1 MNPGLLPLVHIRAL
15 RDPARLCDS
24 DRETMPT
31 VIVATGVRFVP
42 TFRPHASAGDTG
54 SDAVQAGK
62 KKAPIGGTFKPNPKT
77 VWRGDAGLRSGP
89 KRQMKNPED
98 FGGDYDKI
106 REELM
111 TQGYRGW
118 AGSLSISNAL
128 NWLSENTFGASG
140 TNLGQGIDAVAGAYR
155 KFLDALPY
163 RRQDGRQARA
173 LPKGRAAEAYK
184 RWEAFKAGEAKPD
197 DEGAV
202 VSGRANMLRG
212 EQEVFEYWTKVSEE
226 AEAARKAGKRQ
237 KAAGR
242 VGLSN
247 KVGEGRLVLSEG
259 QRRAISADVMALVLS
274 LRRAAAALERGEDAS
289 AGFASDAARVDA
301 SADEAD
307 DRRDELLSGWGGN
320 SDGISFYGGYGAITP
335 VEASE
340 ARDAAGWTPAKV
352 AERINDVSALLIC
365 TPGDAVACAHRFP
378 AILETPQSV
387 LAARMASLKELLP
400 RADAA
405 LIFRAEPRLLLAGDG
420 DIIMENV
427 RRSVEAIKRDLP
439 GINADKLLEL
449 EPRMLF
455 EDISSGLEALRE
467 LWPEEAFR
475 QSDADNP
482 FFAEE
487 LALAIKALNG
497 KGTENQGDRRRSDK
511 SYK

>member
-1 MNPGLLPLVHIRAL
+1 M
-15 RDPARLCDS
+15 S
-24 DRETMPT
+24 T

-237 KAAGR
+237 KAAG
-242 VGLSN
+242 LPT
-247 KVGEGRLVLSEG
+247 
-259 QRRAISADVMALVLS
+259 
-274 LRRAAAALERGEDAS
+274 
-289 AGFASDAARVDA
+289 
-301 SADEAD
+301 ADEQGKND
-307 DRRDELLSGWGGN
+307 MLKKFMEQHPEMDFSK
-320 SDGISFYGGYGAITP
+320 
-335 VEASE
+335 
-340 ARDAAGWTPAKV
+340 AK
-352 AERINDVSALLIC
+352 IC
-365 TPGDAVACAHRFP
+365 
-378 AILETPQSV
+378 
-387 LAARMASLKELLP
+387 
-400 RADAA
+400 
-405 LIFRAEPRLLLAGDG
+405 
-420 DIIMENV
+420 
-427 RRSVEAIKRDLP
+427 
-439 GINADKLLEL
+439 
-449 EPRMLF
+449 
-455 EDISSGLEALRE
+455 
-467 LWPEEAFR
+467 
-475 QSDADNP
+475 
-482 FFAEE
+482 
-487 LALAIKALNG
+487 
-497 KGTENQGDRRRSDK
+497 
-511 SYK
+511 